1 MTFGSIYME
10 EHVEDPNLGGAYLQ
24 SHCFL
29 QGPGE
34 MLILHS
40 QGLCELG
47 DGNCSIRLEQYCN
60 RIY

>member
-1 MTFGSIYME
+1 ME
-10 EHVEDPNLGGAYLQ
+10 EHVEDPNLGGPYLQ

-47 DGNCSIRLEQYCN
+47 DANCSIRLEQYCN
-60 RIY
+60 LIY